1 MSNYKTLFPA
11 GSGLE
16 GYADQL
22 DMIQHQYAEGTLT
35 EDEMKELVLDVK
47 NQVEMDEAVASIQLT
62 SDLLKVCATL
72 AKLV

>member
-1 MSNYKTLFPA
+1 MSNYKHVFG

-16 GYADQL
+16 EYADQL
-22 DMIQHQYAEGTLT
+22 DRIQAMYTDGTIE

-47 NQVEMDEAVASIQLT
+47 NQVEMDEAVASVQLT

-72 AKLV
+72 AKVV

>member
-1 MSNYKTLFPA
+1 MYTD
-11 GSGLE
+11 GE
-16 GYADQL
+16 
-22 DMIQHQYAEGTLT
+22 IE